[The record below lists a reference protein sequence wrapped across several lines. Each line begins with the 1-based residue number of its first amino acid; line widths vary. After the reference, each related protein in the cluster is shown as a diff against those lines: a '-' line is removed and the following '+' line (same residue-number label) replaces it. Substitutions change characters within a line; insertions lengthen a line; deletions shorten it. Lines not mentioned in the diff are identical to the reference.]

1 MQDILARLRS
11 KTSGLSRNRHF
22 EVFENPVARRAL
34 RLHLMLR
41 KLEKD
46 LIDYARNGTVRIK
59 LLEPEPSGESLNVL
73 QIDHPGLKLKRRIFL
88 SSEEIDLLRQS
99 PRIAKIL
106 LGN

>member
-1 MQDILARLRS
+1 MLVRLRS
-11 KTSGLSRNRHF
+11 QSSGLSRNRNF
-22 EVFENPVARRAL
+22 ELFENPVARRAL

-46 LIDYARNGTVRIK
+46 LIDFARAGTARIK
-59 LLEPEPSGESLNVL
+59 LLESTGPGESLNVL

-88 SSEEIDLLRQS
+88 SSEELALLRQS
-99 PRIAKIL
+99 PQVAKIL